1 MVSHKADKEI
11 AECLNFYFKK
21 FLRAY
26 GRRMLGGKNHCGKDI
41 MFLLLSAVLKG
52 LYPQREDKHMIKL
65 SNFQREP

>member
-26 GRRMLGGKNHCGKDI
+26 GRRMLGGKKSLWEGYHVSTFECC
-41 MFLLLSAVLKG
+41 
-52 LYPQREDKHMIKL
+52 PQRVIPTERRQTYDKVV
-65 SNFQREP
+65 

>member
-26 GRRMLGGKNHCGKDI
+26 GRRMLGGKITVGRISC
-41 MFLLLSAVLKG
+41 F
-52 LYPQREDKHMIKL
+52 Y
-65 SNFQREP
+65 F